1 MSKKE
6 RNKEVVATEFAE
18 AVLADEPVYEAEAYT
33 APAVEMSTDGTVM
46 KQVGTGGPVPIVAP
60 KYNTIQLQPI
70 VVPLAVV
77 PYMTQDAGVL
87 RTDGRQQGGYVATAE
102 EYGEATQF
110 ENVTEVK
117 ATKKKRKSQLPRIFS
132 AISLL
137 LAAFIVLLFVIS
149 DSQDKVGSLYV
160 GELNFIGTIKHWVE
174 IKQFVL
180 SRPEDLVYI
189 AVPAFTA
196 VLVITSLIGLIV
208 NRYPRPVTAIISCI
222 TIICLLVPMVWNF
235 VENRFVLYEQAA
247 FITVLCVNAVAFVL
261 SVIFSIIINHKEDAA
276 EQQSRYGREI

>member
-1 MSKKE
+1 MSRKE
-6 RNKEVVATEFAE
+6 RNKEIVTTEFAE

-33 APAVEMSTDGTVM
+33 APPAEMSADGTVM

-60 KYNTIQLQPI
+60 EYNTIQLQPI

-87 RTDGRQQGGYVATAE
+87 RTDGRPQAEFAAVAE

-110 ENVTEVK
+110 ESFTETK
-117 ATKKKRKSQLPRIFS
+117 TTKKKRKRQLTRIFS
-132 AISLL
+132 AVSLL
-137 LAAFIVLLFVIS
+137 LTSFIVLLFVIA
-149 DSQDKVGSLYV
+149 DSQENVGSLYV
-160 GELNFIGTIKHWVE
+160 GELNFIGTIKNWVE

-180 SRPEDLVYI
+180 GRPEDLVYI

-196 VLVITSLIGLIV
+196 VLVITSIIGFII

-222 TIICLLVPMVWNF
+222 TLIALLVPMVWNL
-235 VENRFVLYEQAA
+235 VENQFVLYEQAA
-247 FITVLCVNAVAFVL
+247 FITVLCVNAVGFVL

-276 EQQSRYGREI
+276 EQQIRYGKEI